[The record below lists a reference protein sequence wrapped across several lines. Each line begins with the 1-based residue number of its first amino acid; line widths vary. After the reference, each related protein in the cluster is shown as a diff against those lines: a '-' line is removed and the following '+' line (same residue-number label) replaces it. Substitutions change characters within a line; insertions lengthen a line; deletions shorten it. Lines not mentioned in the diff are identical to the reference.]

1 MLVEHISL
9 NNVSPK
15 MSHPILGQK
24 KVSPNNFIA
33 KSCLTQYYVSP
44 KLFFTQLKFHPNY
57 TYLRFSSIFFIH
69 LTYIAQE
76 IIAQFLI
83 ITHKPLR
90 LGWAKA

>member
-1 MLVEHISL
+1 
-9 NNVSPK
+9 
-15 MSHPILGQK
+15 MSYTILRFTQIIFHP
-24 KVSPNNFIA
+24 
-33 KSCLTQYYVSP
+33 TQVSP
-44 KLFFTQLKFHPNY
+44 KLHLFKIFIH
-57 TYLRFSSIFFIH
+57 FFIH